1 MSAAEDLKAAAE
13 PGSLADQLPPD
24 VLNVMIKVS
33 QAIHGTRIDLAQAAL
48 VAMVS
53 SSAEAFPVSREHA
66 LSLADGLD
74 IAARSIRALAATLPE
89 SEVIQ

>member
-13 PGSLADQLPPD
+13 PGSLADQIPPD
-24 VLNVMIKVS
+24 VLGVMIKIS
-33 QAIHGTRIDLAQAAL
+33 EAMNGARIDLAQAAL
-48 VAMVS
+48 VAMVV

-74 IAARSIRALAATLPE
+74 IAANSIRALAATLPV